1 MPLLRLFVFL
11 CFYSFCFITLTAQPV
26 SFQHFSVEQGL
37 PNYSAISLTQDKL
50 GFMWIGTVDGLC
62 RYDGIR
68 FKTYRSNANDT
79 SSLLGN
85 HIISLFT
92 DSKGIIWIGTST
104 GLNKYDVKLDRFER
118 IPFGIN
124 QVGSVFCIYEDSRG
138 QIWVGSANG
147 LYMIPPNGSPSV
159 SFQNKTAGN
168 SVRAILEDKNKG
180 VWVGTDKGLTYI
192 ETVDNRYRLSHFS
205 PLNSISGSPNANA
218 VTALAQDENRQ
229 LWVGTLNN
237 GIYQFDLI
245 SKKAVHYQSGDKNS
259 FGLVNNNIR
268 CLTWNNGLLWIG
280 TQEGISV
287 LNPVSRSFQT
297 IVNKSQ
303 DKASLSQNSVYA
315 IYKDANQSVW
325 VGTYF
330 GGVNVNYA
338 YSTPFSVIQNT
349 GEPNSISNNVI
360 SSIVEDRN
368 HNLWIGT
375 EGGGINF
382 LNRTTKSF
390 TNYKNRAGIAGTLGS
405 NLVKVLYPDADGN
418 IWAGTHGGG
427 LNVLQPGSKT
437 IRQYLIDSVNRSEHE
452 ITSIVEDPFN
462 NFWVTSNRG
471 IRLFKREGIALTMQ
485 KTPLLNVR
493 GVSRYLYRDRDNNI
507 WIAGSPGIY
516 RLSGN
521 IFKEE
526 DSVLYVNCFTEDV
539 NGNIWMGTGS
549 AGLVRFDKKTK
560 KLVKYTNSFLLP
572 LNILGILSTDDQTL
586 WLSTNKGLIHFHPQN
601 NTYQV
606 YTKNDG
612 IAGNEFNYNS
622 FLKSSDSFFYFGGY
636 NGITYFRPRD
646 IIRNSY
652 IAPVVFTSLKLNNEE
667 VAINDPQKVL
677 RQNISLTTS
686 LIFKHDQNDFTI
698 DFALLNYVKTK
709 KNRYRYMLE
718 GFDKNWK
725 TTSEGSATYTNLQPG
740 SYRLVVNGANNDG
753 VGGKTAY
760 LQIKVNPPFWL
771 TWWAYCLYILAAAAI
786 VFIIARF
793 FFLREVLK
801 KEDELHQAKLNFFTN
816 ASHEIRTHLTL
827 IMAPVE
833 RLLSENKKESFI
845 EQQLTQVKSNTNRLL
860 NLVGE
865 LMDFRKAETNHLQL
879 NPKKQNLISFLQDI
893 YESFREMSQSKN
905 IHMSF
910 VHDEDFVALN
920 FDEQQLEK
928 VFFNLLANAF
938 KFTPEGGLIQL
949 QVITRTNDVII
960 KVTDN
965 GRGIAPQY
973 LDKLFTNF
981 FQVADHGLQ
990 NTGYGIGLALS
1001 KNIVT
1006 LHQGTISVESI
1017 PAKNEIAGHTVFT
1030 VVLPLNAQFP
1040 GIIKERAMS
1049 STPTGMTPV
1058 SIIEVPSETTNTDA
1072 PDAGLKT
1079 VLVVEDNAE
1088 LKQLVKNTLSHRYH
1102 VITAYNGVGGWE
1114 IACAEIP
1121 DIIISD
1127 VMMPEMDGYTLCKKI
1142 KTDERTSHIPVILLT
1157 AKSSQ
1162 NEQVTGLEQGA
1173 DLYLTKPFST
1183 KVLTLSVLNLL
1194 AAQEKLKQ
1202 KITRELTTLDTA
1214 PTLADNV
1221 IAADTMTA
1229 VDKAFLEKVIGL
1241 IDEHIDDPAFG
1252 VELLSK
1258 KVAMSAPVLYK
1269 KLRALTDMSVNEF
1282 IKLQRFKKAAT
1293 LLQKADMTVNEV
1305 SFAVGYDDRKYF
1317 SREFKKYFHM
1327 TPSEFSS
1334 KSKS

>member
-11 CFYSFCFITLTAQPV
+11 FLHSFCFTILTAQPV

-37 PNYSAISLTQDKL
+37 PNYSAISLTQDKM
-50 GFMWIGTVDGLC
+50 GFMWMGTVDGLC

-68 FKTYRSNANDT
+68 FKTYRSNASDT
-79 SSLLGN
+79 STLLGN
-85 HIISLFT
+85 HILSLFT
-92 DSKGIIWIGTST
+92 DSKGIIWVGTST

-118 IPFGIN
+118 ISFSN
-124 QVGSVFCIYEDSRG
+124 NRTGSVFCIYEDSKA

-147 LYMIPPNGSPSV
+147 LYMIPPNGLPFV

-180 VWVGTDKGLTYI
+180 IWAGSDKGLTYI
-192 ETVDNRYRLSHFS
+192 EPVNNQYRFSHFA
-205 PLNSISGSPNANA
+205 PLSSTPGSQNANA
-218 VTALAQDENRQ
+218 VTALAQDKNRQ

-237 GIYQFDLI
+237 GIYRFDAV
-245 SKKAVHYQSGDKNS
+245 SKITYPHQSSGKNS
-259 FGLVNNNIR
+259 SGLVNNNIR

-280 TQEGISV
+280 TQEGISI
-287 LNPVSRSFQT
+287 LNPVSYSFQT
-297 IVNKSQ
+297 IINKSK

-315 IYKDANQSVW
+315 IYKDANGSVW

-330 GGVNVNYA
+330 GGVNISYA
-338 YSTPFSVIQNT
+338 YNTPFSVIQNT

-382 LNRTTKSF
+382 LNRTTQSF
-390 TNYKNRAGIAGTLGS
+390 TNYKNRTGIASSLGS
-405 NLVKVLYPDADGN
+405 NLVKVLYLDADGN

-427 LNVLQPGSKT
+427 LNVLQPGSDSFRRY
-437 IRQYLIDSVNRSEHE
+437 IIDSVNRSENE
-452 ITSIVEDPFN
+452 IASIVEDSFN
-462 NFWVTSNRG
+462 NFWVTSNKG
-471 IRLFKREGIALTMQ
+471 IHLFKRQGNVLTRRE
-485 KTPLLNVR
+485 TPLNVR
-493 GVSRYLYRDRDNNI
+493 GTSRYLYRDRDNNI
-507 WIAGSPGIY
+507 WIAGAPGIY
-516 RLSGN
+516 RLSGSVS
-521 IFKEE
+521 KEV
-526 DSVLYVNCFTEDV
+526 DSVLYVNCFTEDL
-539 NGNIWMGTGS
+539 NGDIWMGTGG
-549 AGLVRFDKKTK
+549 AGLGRFDKKTQ
-560 KLVKYTNSFLLP
+560 KLVKYTNSFLLT
-572 LNILGILSTDDQTL
+572 LNILGILSAEDQSL

-601 NTYQV
+601 NTHQV

-612 IAGNEFNYNS
+612 IAGNEFNFNS
-622 FLKSSDSFFYFGGY
+622 FLKSNDALFYFGGY
-636 NGITYFRPRD
+636 NGITYFRPPD
-646 IIRNSY
+646 IKKNSY
-652 IAPVVFTSLKLNNEE
+652 VAPVVFTSLKLNNEE
-667 VAINDPQKVL
+667 VAINDPQKIL
-677 RQNISLTTS
+677 HQNIALTTN
-686 LIFKHDQNDFTI
+686 LIFRHDQNDFTI

-709 KNRYRYMLE
+709 KNRYRYQLE

-725 TTSEGSATYTNLQPG
+725 ETAEGSATYTNLPPG
-740 SYRLVVNGANNDG
+740 NYRLVVKGANNDG
-753 VGGKTAY
+753 LWGKAAS
-760 LQIKVNPPFWL
+760 LQIKINPPFWL
-771 TWWAYCLYILAAAAI
+771 TWWAYCLYILAAAAL

-793 FFLREVLK
+793 FFLREVIK
-801 KEDELHQAKLNFFTN
+801 KEEELHQAKLNFFTN

-860 NLVGE
+860 HLVSE

-879 NPKKQNLISFLQDI
+879 NPKRQNIISFLQDI

-905 IHMSF
+905 IQMSF
-910 VHDEDFVALN
+910 VHDDDFVALN

-949 QVITRTNDVII
+949 QVTTRTNDVII

-973 LDKLFTNF
+973 IDKLFTNF

-1001 KNIVT
+1001 KNIVV
-1006 LHQGTISVESI
+1006 LHQGTIWVESV
-1017 PAKNEIAGHTVFT
+1017 PSKNEIAGHTVFT
-1030 VVLPLNAQFP
+1030 VILPLNAQFP
-1040 GIIKERAMS
+1040 GINKEKAML
-1049 STPTGMTPV
+1049 STPTVIAPAPA
-1058 SIIEVPSETTNTDA
+1058 IEVPSETNITDA
-1072 PDAGLKT
+1072 PDAGRKT
-1079 VLVVEDNAE
+1079 ILIVEDNAE
-1088 LKQLVKNTLSHRYH
+1088 LQQLVKDTLSHRYH
-1102 VITAYNGVGGWE
+1102 IITADNGIEGWG

-1121 DIIISD
+1121 DIIVSD
-1127 VMMPEMDGYTLCKKI
+1127 VMMPEMDGYALCKKI

-1202 KITRELTTLDTA
+1202 KITKELSALNTLPVQPNMPEENA
-1214 PTLADNV
+1214 INN
-1221 IAADTMTA
+1221 I
-1229 VDKAFLEKVIGL
+1229 DKAFLEKVIGL
-1241 IDEHIDDPAFG
+1241 VEEYIDDPAFG

-1269 KLRALTDMSVNEF
+1269 KLRALTNMSVNEF
-1282 IKLQRFKKAAT
+1282 IKLQRFKKAAA
-1293 LLQKADMTVNEV
+1293 LLQQTDMTVNEV

-1334 KSKS
+1334 KSKN

>member
-1 MPLLRLFVFL
+1 MPLLRLFGFL
-11 CFYSFCFITLTAQPV
+11 LLYSFCFTTLIAQPV

-37 PNYSAISLTQDKL
+37 PNYSAISLTQDKM

-68 FKTYRSNANDT
+68 FKTYRSNAGDT

-92 DSKGIIWIGTST
+92 DSKGIIWVGTST

-118 IPFGIN
+118 VPFSN
-124 QVGSVFCIYEDSRG
+124 SQTGSVFCIYEDSKR

-147 LYMIPPNGSPSV
+147 LYMIPANGSAFV

-180 VWVGTDKGLTYI
+180 IWVGTDKGLTYI
-192 ETVDNRYRLSHFS
+192 EPVNNQYRFSHFS
-205 PLNSISGSPNANA
+205 PLSSTPGSQNANA
-218 VTALAQDENRQ
+218 VTALAQDKNRQ

-237 GIYQFDLI
+237 GIYQFDVV
-245 SKKAVHYQSGDKNS
+245 SKIASPYQSNGKNS
-259 FGLVNNNIR
+259 SGLVNNNIR

-280 TQEGISV
+280 TQEGISI

-297 IVNKSQ
+297 IVNTSK
-303 DKASLSQNSVYA
+303 DKTSLSQNSVYA
-315 IYKDANQSVW
+315 IYKDANHSVW

-330 GGVNVNYA
+330 GGVNVSYA
-338 YSTPFSVIQNT
+338 YNTPFSVIQNT
-349 GEPNSISNNVI
+349 DEPNSISNNVI
-360 SSIVEDRN
+360 SSIVEDN
-368 HNLWIGT
+368 DHNLWIGT

-382 LNRTTKSF
+382 LNRATQSF
-390 TNYKNRAGIAGTLGS
+390 TNYKNRAGIAGSLGS
-405 NLVKVLYPDADGN
+405 NLVKVLYLDADGN

-427 LNVLQPGSKT
+427 LNVLQPGTKT
-437 IRQYLIDSVNRSEHE
+437 IRQYIIDSVSRSENE
-452 ITSIVEDPFN
+452 ITSIAEDSYN
-462 NFWVTSNRG
+462 NFWVTSNKG
-471 IRLFKREGIALTMQ
+471 IHLFKREGLVLTAQ
-485 KTPLLNVR
+485 KTPSLNVR
-493 GVSRYLYRDRDNNI
+493 GAGRYLYRDRSNDI
-507 WIAGSPGIY
+507 WISGAPGVY
-516 RLSGN
+516 RLSGRVS
-521 IFKEE
+521 KEI
-526 DSVLYVNCFTEDV
+526 DSVLYVNCFTEDI
-539 NGNIWMGTGS
+539 NGDIWMGTGG
-549 AGLVRFDKKTK
+549 AGVARFDKKTQQ
-560 KLVKYTNSFLLP
+560 LVKYPNNFLLK
-572 LNILGILSTDDQTL
+572 LNILGILSAGDQSL
-586 WLSTNKGLIHFHPQN
+586 WLSTNKGLVHFHPRD
-601 NTYQV
+601 NTHQV

-612 IAGNEFNYNS
+612 IAGNEFNFNS
-622 FLKSSDSFFYFGGY
+622 FLKSHDGLFYFGGY
-636 NGITYFRPRD
+636 NGITYFNPSD
-646 IIRNSY
+646 IKKNAY
-652 IAPVVFTSLKLNNEE
+652 IAPVVFTSFKLNNEE
-667 VAINDPQKVL
+667 VVINGPQKIL
-677 RQNISLTTS
+677 DKNIALTTG
-686 LIFKHDQNDFTI
+686 LTLDHDQNVFTI
-698 DFALLNYVKTK
+698 DFALLNFVKTK

-725 TTSEGSATYTNLQPG
+725 ETAEGSVTYTNLPPG
-740 SYRLVVNGANNDG
+740 NYRLVVNGANNDG

-760 LQIKVNPPFWL
+760 LQIKINPPFWL

-860 NLVGE
+860 NLVSE

-879 NPKKQNLISFLQDI
+879 NPKRQNLISFLQDI

-910 VHDEDFVALN
+910 VHDEDVVALN

-938 KFTPEGGLIQL
+938 KFTPEGGHIQL
-949 QVITRTNDVII
+949 HVITRSNDVII

-973 LDKLFTNF
+973 IDKLFTNF

-1001 KNIVT
+1001 KNIVA

-1017 PAKNEIAGHTVFT
+1017 PAQNDKAGQTTFT
-1030 VVLPLNAQFP
+1030 VVLPLHAKLP
-1040 GIIKERAMS
+1040 GVNKNIPAS
-1049 STPTGMTPV
+1049 SQQAVNTTVTVIGTPTPASLTYIPGA
-1058 SIIEVPSETTNTDA
+1058 DR
-1072 PDAGLKT
+1072 KT
-1079 VLVVEDNAE
+1079 ILIVEDNAE
-1088 LKQLVKNTLSHRYH
+1088 LRQLIKDTLSQRFD
-1102 VITAYNGVGGWE
+1102 IIIAENGRLGWE
-1114 IACAEIP
+1114 AACAEIP
-1121 DIIISD
+1121 DLIISD

-1202 KITRELTTLDTA
+1202 KITRDLTTLNTA
-1214 PTLADNV
+1214 PADQV
-1221 IAADTMTA
+1221 IAADSMTE
-1229 VDKAFLEKVIGL
+1229 VDKAFLEKVISL

-1282 IKLQRFKKAAT
+1282 IKLQRFKKAAA
-1293 LLQKADMTVNEV
+1293 LLQQTDMTVNEV

-1334 KSKS
+1334 KSKN

>member
-1 MPLLRLFVFL
+1 MPLLRLFGFL
-11 CFYSFCFITLTAQPV
+11 FFYCFCFITLTAQPV

-37 PNYSAISLTQDKL
+37 PNYSAISLTQDKM

-68 FKTYRSNANDT
+68 FKTYRSNASDLN
-79 SSLLGN
+79 SLSGN

-92 DSKGIIWIGTST
+92 DSKGIIWVGTST
-104 GLNKYDVKLDRFER
+104 GLNKYDVKQDRFER
-118 IPFGIN
+118 VPFSNN
-124 QVGSVFCIYEDSRG
+124 QTGSVFCIYEDSKR

-147 LYMIPPNGSPSV
+147 LYMIPPNGSPPV

-168 SVRAILEDKNKG
+168 SVRAILEEKNNSL
-180 VWVGTDKGLTYI
+180 WVGTDKGLTYI
-192 ETVDNRYRLSHFS
+192 EPVNNQYRFSHFS
-205 PLNSISGSPNANA
+205 PLSNIPGSQKANA
-218 VTALAQDENRQ
+218 VTALVQDKNRQ
-229 LWVGTLNN
+229 LWVGTLSN
-237 GIYQFDLI
+237 GIYQFDVV
-245 SKKAVHYQSGDKNS
+245 SKTALHYQSNGKNS
-259 FGLVNNNIR
+259 SGLVNNNIR

-280 TQEGISV
+280 TQEGISI

-297 IVNKSQ
+297 IVNKSK

-315 IYKDANQSVW
+315 IYKDANSSVW

-330 GGVNVNYA
+330 GGVNVSYA
-338 YSTPFSVIQNT
+338 YNTPFSVIQNT
-349 GEPNSISNNVI
+349 DEPNSISNNVI
-360 SSIVEDRN
+360 SSIVEDNN

-382 LNRTTKSF
+382 LNRTTQSF
-390 TNYKNRAGIAGTLGS
+390 TNYKNRAGIAGSLGS
-405 NLVKVLYPDADGN
+405 NLVKVLYLDADGN

-437 IRQYLIDSVNRSEHE
+437 IRQYIIDSVSRSENE
-452 ITSIVEDPFN
+452 ITSIVEDPYN
-462 NFWVTSNRG
+462 NFWITSNRG
-471 IRLFKREGIALTMQ
+471 TYLFKRDGLKLTAQ
-485 KTPLLNVR
+485 KTPSLNVR
-493 GVSRYLYRDRDNNI
+493 GVGRYLYRDRSNEI
-507 WIAGSPGIY
+507 WISGAPGVY
-516 RLSGN
+516 RLSGR
-521 IFKEE
+521 FSKEI
-526 DSVLYVNCFTEDV
+526 DSVLYVNCFTEDI
-539 NGNIWMGTGS
+539 NGDIWMGTGG
-549 AGLVRFDKKTK
+549 AGVARFDKKTQQ
-560 KLVKYTNSFLLP
+560 LVKYTNTFLLT
-572 LNILGILSTDDQTL
+572 LNILGILSAGDQSL
-586 WLSTNKGLIHFHPQN
+586 WLSTNKGLVHFHPRD

-612 IAGNEFNYNS
+612 IAGNEFNFNS
-622 FLKSSDSFFYFGGY
+622 FLKSDDGLFYFGGY
-636 NGITYFRPRD
+636 NGITYFKPSD
-646 IIRNSY
+646 IKKNPY
-652 IAPVVFTSLKLNNEE
+652 VAPVVFTSLKLNNGE
-667 VAINDPQKVL
+667 VEINGPQKIL
-677 RQNISLTTS
+677 DQNIALTS
-686 LIFKHDQNDFTI
+686 DLIFKHDQNDFTI
-698 DFALLNYVKTK
+698 DFALLNYVKTR

-725 TTSEGSATYTNLQPG
+725 ETAVASVTYTNLPPG

-753 VGGKTAY
+753 LWGKPAS
-760 LQIKVNPPFWL
+760 LQIKINPPFWL

-833 RLLSENKKESFI
+833 RLLSENKKGSFI

-860 NLVGE
+860 NLVSE

-879 NPKKQNLISFLQDI
+879 NPKRQNFISFLQDI

-910 VHDEDFVALN
+910 VHDEDVVELN

-949 QVITRTNDVII
+949 HVSTRANDVII

-973 LDKLFTNF
+973 IDKLFTNF

-1001 KNIVT
+1001 RNIVV
-1006 LHQGTISVESI
+1006 LHQGTISVEST
-1017 PAKNEIAGHTVFT
+1017 PSQHDKAGHTVFT
-1030 VVLPLNAQFP
+1030 VTLPLHAKFSGVNKNGP
-1040 GIIKERAMS
+1040 VS
-1049 STPTGMTPV
+1049 SQPAASASVTLIDTPTEANLPDT
-1058 SIIEVPSETTNTDA
+1058 S
-1072 PDAGLKT
+1072 DAGRKT
-1079 VLVVEDNAE
+1079 ILIVEDNAE
-1088 LKQLVKNTLSHRYH
+1088 LRQLVKDTLAQRFNI
-1102 VITAYNGVGGWE
+1102 ITAENGKLGWDA
-1114 IACAEIP
+1114 ACAEIP
-1121 DIIISD
+1121 DLIISD
-1127 VMMPEMDGYTLCKKI
+1127 VMMPEMDGYTLCKNI

-1173 DLYLTKPFST
+1173 DLYLIKPFST
-1183 KVLTLSVLNLL
+1183 KVLTLSVVNLL
-1194 AAQEKLKQ
+1194 TAQEKLKQ
-1202 KITRELTTLDTA
+1202 KITKDLTTLNSQ
-1214 PTLADNV
+1214 PINV
-1221 IAADTMTA
+1221 RAETSINEI
-1229 VDKAFLEKVIGL
+1229 DKAFLEKVMSL

-1293 LLQKADMTVNEV
+1293 LLQQTDMTVNEV

-1334 KSKS
+1334 KFKN

>member
-1 MPLLRLFVFL
+1 
-11 CFYSFCFITLTAQPV
+11 TA
-26 SFQHFSVEQGL
+26 
-37 PNYSAISLTQDKL
+37 
-50 GFMWIGTVDGLC
+50 
-62 RYDGIR
+62 
-68 FKTYRSNANDT
+68 
-79 SSLLGN
+79 
-85 HIISLFT
+85 
-92 DSKGIIWIGTST
+92 
-104 GLNKYDVKLDRFER
+104 
-118 IPFGIN
+118 
-124 QVGSVFCIYEDSRG
+124 
-138 QIWVGSANG
+138 
-147 LYMIPPNGSPSV
+147 
-159 SFQNKTAGN
+159 
-168 SVRAILEDKNKG
+168 
-180 VWVGTDKGLTYI
+180 
-192 ETVDNRYRLSHFS
+192 
-205 PLNSISGSPNANA
+205 
-218 VTALAQDENRQ
+218 
-229 LWVGTLNN
+229 
-237 GIYQFDLI
+237 
-245 SKKAVHYQSGDKNS
+245 
-259 FGLVNNNIR
+259 
-268 CLTWNNGLLWIG
+268 
-280 TQEGISV
+280 
-287 LNPVSRSFQT
+287 
-297 IVNKSQ
+297 
-303 DKASLSQNSVYA
+303 
-315 IYKDANQSVW
+315 
-325 VGTYF
+325 
-330 GGVNVNYA
+330 
-338 YSTPFSVIQNT
+338 
-349 GEPNSISNNVI
+349 
-360 SSIVEDRN
+360 
-368 HNLWIGT
+368 
-375 EGGGINF
+375 
-382 LNRTTKSF
+382 
-390 TNYKNRAGIAGTLGS
+390 
-405 NLVKVLYPDADGN
+405 
-418 IWAGTHGGG
+418 
-427 LNVLQPGSKT
+427 
-437 IRQYLIDSVNRSEHE
+437 
-452 ITSIVEDPFN
+452 
-462 NFWVTSNRG
+462 
-471 IRLFKREGIALTMQ
+471 Q
-485 KTPLLNVR
+485 KTPSLNVR
-493 GVSRYLYRDRDNNI
+493 GVGRYLYRDRSNEI
-507 WIAGSPGIY
+507 WISGAPGIY
-516 RLSGN
+516 RLSVSGS
-521 IFKEE
+521 KEV
-526 DSVLYVNCFTEDV
+526 DSTLYVNCFTEDL
-539 NGNIWMGTGS
+539 NGSIWMGTSG
-549 AGLVRFDKKTK
+549 AGVARLDKKTR
-560 KLVKYTNSFLLP
+560 KLVKYTNRFLLT
-572 LNILGILSTDDQTL
+572 LNILGILSAEDQSL
-586 WLSTNKGLIHFHPQN
+586 WLSTNKGLVHFHPQH
-601 NTYQV
+601 NTQQV

-612 IAGNEFNYNS
+612 IAGNEFNFNS
-622 FLKSSDSFFYFGGY
+622 FLKSNDSFFYFGGY

-646 IIRNSY
+646 IKKNAY
-652 IAPVVFTSLKLNNEE
+652 IAPVVFTNLKLNNEE
-667 VAINDPQKVL
+667 VAINDPQKIL
-677 RQNISLTTS
+677 RQNIALTTN
-686 LIFKHDQNDFTI
+686 LVFKHDQNDFTI

-725 TTSEGSATYTNLQPG
+725 ETAEGSVTYTNLPPG
-740 SYRLVVNGANNDG
+740 NYRLVVNGANNDG
-753 VGGKTAY
+753 VGGKTVY
-760 LQIKVNPPFWL
+760 LQIKINPPFWL
-771 TWWAYCLYILAAAAI
+771 TWWAYCLYVLAAAAI

-827 IMAPVE
+827 IMTPVE

-860 NLVGE
+860 NLVSE

-879 NPKKQNLISFLQDI
+879 HPKRQNLISFLQDI

-910 VHDEDFVALN
+910 VHDEDVVALN

-949 QVITRTNDVII
+949 HVITRSNDVII

-973 LDKLFTNF
+973 IDKLFTNF

-1006 LHQGTISVESI
+1006 LHQGTISVESV
-1017 PAKNEIAGHTVFT
+1017 PSKNEIAGHTAFT

-1040 GIIKERAMS
+1040 EITKEKAIP
-1049 STPTGMTPV
+1049 STPTAITAV
-1058 SIIEVPSETTNTDA
+1058 SVIEASAETNDSDA
-1072 PDAGLKT
+1072 ADAGRTT
-1079 VLVVEDNAE
+1079 VLVVEDNAD
-1088 LKQLVKNTLSHRYH
+1088 LKQLVKDTLSHRYH
-1102 VITAYNGVGGWE
+1102 IITADNGRGGWD

-1127 VMMPEMDGYTLCKKI
+1127 VMMPEMDGYSLCKKI

-1214 PTLADNV
+1214 PSPTDNV
-1221 IAADTMTA
+1221 MAADAMTE

-1293 LLQKADMTVNEV
+1293 LLQKTDMTVNEV

-1334 KSKS
+1334 KSKK

>member
-11 CFYSFCFITLTAQPV
+11 LLHGFCFTIATAQPV

-37 PNYSAISLTQDKL
+37 PNYSAISLTQDKM

-79 SSLLGN
+79 GTLFSN
-85 HIISLFT
+85 HIIFLFT
-92 DSKGIIWIGTST
+92 DSKGIVWVGTSA
-104 GLNKYDVKLDRFER
+104 GLNKYNVVQDRFER
-118 IPFGIN
+118 ITFSN
-124 QVGSVFCIYEDSRG
+124 QIASVFCIYEDSKE

-147 LYMIPPNGSPSV
+147 LYMIPPNGSPFV
-159 SFQNKTAGN
+159 SFLNKPAGN
-168 SVRAILEDKNKG
+168 SVRAILEDKNNG
-180 VWVGTDKGLTYI
+180 IWVGSDKGLTYI
-192 ETVDNRYRLSHFS
+192 EKTNNSYRFSHFS
-205 PLNSISGSPNANA
+205 PLSGIPGSQNANA
-218 VTALAQDENRQ
+218 VTALAQDKNRQ

-237 GIYQFDLI
+237 GIYQFDVV
-245 SKKAVHYQSGDKNS
+245 STTAYPYQSGGKNS
-259 FGLVNNNIR
+259 SGLVNNNIR

-280 TQEGISV
+280 TQEGISI
-287 LNPVSRSFQT
+287 LNPATRSFQT
-297 IVNKSQ
+297 IVNKSK

-315 IYKDANQSVW
+315 IYKDANNSLW

-330 GGVNVNYA
+330 GGVNVTYA
-338 YSTPFSVIQNT
+338 YNTPFSVIQNT
-349 GEPNSISNNVI
+349 DEPNSISNNVI
-360 SSIVEDRN
+360 SSIVEDNN

-390 TNYKNRAGIAGTLGS
+390 TNYKNRAGVTSSLGS
-405 NLVKVLYPDADGN
+405 NLVKVLYLDADGN

-427 LNVLQPGSKT
+427 LNVLQPGSES
-437 IRQYLIDSVNRSEHE
+437 IRQYVIDSVNRSESE
-452 ITSIVEDPFN
+452 VTSIVEDPFN
-462 NFWVTSNRG
+462 NFWVTSNKG
-471 IRLFKREGIALTMQ
+471 IHLFKREGIVLHAQ
-485 KTPLLNVR
+485 KTPALNVR
-493 GVSRYLYRDRDNNI
+493 GVGRYLYRDHSNEI
-507 WIAGSPGIY
+507 WISGAPGVY
-516 RLSGN
+516 RLSGRVS
-521 IFKEE
+521 KEV
-526 DSVLYVNCFTEDV
+526 DSVLYVNCFTEDL
-539 NGNIWMGTGS
+539 NGDIWMGTSG
-549 AGLVRFDKKTK
+549 AGVARFDKKK
-560 KLVKYTNSFLLP
+560 QQLVKYANNFLLK
-572 LNILGILSTDDQTL
+572 LNILGILAANDRSL
-586 WLSTNKGLIHFHPQN
+586 WLSTNKGLVHFHPVD
-601 NTYQV
+601 NTHQV

-612 IAGNEFNYNS
+612 IAGNEFNFNS
-622 FLKSSDSFFYFGGY
+622 FLKSNDGLFYFGGY
-636 NGITYFRPRD
+636 NGITYFNPSD
-646 IIRNSY
+646 IKKNAY

-667 VAINDPQKVL
+667 VIINGPQKIL
-677 RQNISLTTS
+677 DKNITLINSLT
-686 LIFKHDQNDFTI
+686 LDHDQNVFTI
-698 DFALLNYVKTK
+698 DFALLNFVKTK

-725 TTSEGSATYTNLQPG
+725 ETAEGSATYTNLPPG

-753 VGGKTAY
+753 LWGKTAS

-845 EQQLTQVKSNTNRLL
+845 AQQLTQVKSNTNRLL
-860 NLVGE
+860 NLVSE

-879 NPKKQNLISFLQDI
+879 NPIKQDLIPFLQNI
-893 YESFREMSQSKN
+893 YESFREMSQSKT
-905 IHMSF
+905 IQMSF
-910 VHDEDFVALN
+910 VHDEDFIALH

-938 KFTPEGGLIQL
+938 KFTPEGGFIQL

-973 LDKLFTNF
+973 IDKLFTNF

-1006 LHQGTISVESI
+1006 LHQGTISVESV
-1017 PAKNEIAGHTVFT
+1017 PSQNDKAGRTVFT
-1030 VVLPLNAQFP
+1030 VTLPLHAKFSGVNKNGP
-1040 GIIKERAMS
+1040 VS
-1049 STPTGMTPV
+1049 SQPAASASVTLIDTPTEANLPDT
-1058 SIIEVPSETTNTDA
+1058 S
-1072 PDAGLKT
+1072 DAGRKT
-1079 VLVVEDNAE
+1079 ILIVEDNAE
-1088 LKQLVKNTLSHRYH
+1088 LRQLVKDTLAQRFNI
-1102 VITAYNGVGGWE
+1102 ITAENGKLGWDA
-1114 IACAEIP
+1114 ACAEIP
-1121 DIIISD
+1121 DLIISD

-1183 KVLTLSVLNLL
+1183 KVLILSVGNL
-1194 AAQEKLKQ
+1194 ATAQEKLKQ
-1202 KITRELTTLDTA
+1202 KITKELTTLNTQPAGVAAEA
-1214 PTLADNV
+1214 PINE
-1221 IAADTMTA
+1221 I
-1229 VDKAFLEKVIGL
+1229 DKAFLEKVMNL
-1241 IDEHIDDPAFG
+1241 IEEHIDDPAFG

-1282 IKLQRFKKAAT
+1282 IKLQRFKKAAA
-1293 LLQKADMTVNEV
+1293 LLQQTDMTVNEV
-1305 SFAVGYDDRKYF
+1305 SFTVGYDDRKYF

-1334 KSKS
+1334 KSKN